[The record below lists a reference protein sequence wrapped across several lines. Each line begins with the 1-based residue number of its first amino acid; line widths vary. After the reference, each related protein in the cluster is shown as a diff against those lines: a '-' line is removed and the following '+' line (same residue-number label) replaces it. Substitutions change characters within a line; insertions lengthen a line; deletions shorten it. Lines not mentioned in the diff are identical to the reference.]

1 MYFYMFILTNIM
13 IYYMI
18 FKIKMELSMKKY
30 IIIFAGLFL
39 LTSAAFAVTD
49 EEIIKEHSIQSRIN
63 KVGTEILNANKI
75 EGRIIFVYDKDAKD
89 SLLKMDTTVTSRQI
103 VMFNQYYKYIADDN
117 ELAAY
122 LARQISNAS
131 RTFDGMGNGW
141 LTALQIKAA
150 PKKFELVADKRA
162 VDYMV
167 KAGYNP
173 LALITFIN
181 KAFPQHYQDL
191 ISNKNLT
198 SKRLARIYEYIF
210 TKYPS
215 YIADNEYLENPDYQ
229 NFLLTSVNNRKLLEE
244 KIKSGSK
251 EKLKYE

>member
-1 MYFYMFILTNIM
+1 MKNFI
-13 IYYMI
+13 
-18 FKIKMELSMKKY
+18 
-30 IIIFAGLFL
+30 AGILCLFM
-39 LTSAAFAVTD
+39 LTSSALAVSD
-49 EEIIKEHSIQSRIN
+49 QQIIEEQSIQSRIN
-63 KVGTEILNANKI
+63 EIGTQILNANKI
-75 EGRIIFVYDKDAKD
+75 GGRIIFVYDKDAKD
-89 SLLKMDTTVTSRQI
+89 TLLKMDTTVSSRQI
-103 VMFNQYYKYIADDN
+103 VMFRQYYKFIVDDN

-122 LARQISNAS
+122 LAREISNAQ

-141 LTALQIKAA
+141 LTAVQIKAA
-150 PKKFELVADKRA
+150 PKKFEMVADKRA

-198 SKRLARIYEYIF
+198 SKRLAHIYEYIY
-210 TKYPS
+210 TKYP
-215 YIADNEYLENPDYQ
+215 YFVTNNEYLQNPYYQ
-229 NFLLTSVNNRKLLEE
+229 NFLLNSVENRRLLEE

>member
-1 MYFYMFILTNIM
+1 MKNFI
-13 IYYMI
+13 
-18 FKIKMELSMKKY
+18 
-30 IIIFAGLFL
+30 AGILCLFM
-39 LTSAAFAVTD
+39 LTSAAFAVSD
-49 EEIIKEHSIQSRIN
+49 EQIIKEQSIQNRIN
-63 KVGTEILNANKI
+63 ETGTQILNANKI
-75 EGRIIFVYDKDAKD
+75 GGRIIFVYDKDAKD
-89 SLLKMDTTVTSRQI
+89 TLLKMDTTVTSRQI
-103 VMFNQYYKYIADDN
+103 VMFREYYKFISDDN

-122 LARQISNAS
+122 LAREISNAQ
-131 RTFDGMGNGW
+131 RTFDGIGNGW
-141 LTALQIKAA
+141 LTAVQIKAA
-150 PKKFELVADKRA
+150 PKKFEMVADKRA

-198 SKRLARIYEYIF
+198 SKRLAHIYEYIY
-210 TKYPS
+210 TKYP
-215 YIADNEYLENPDYQ
+215 YFITNNEYLQNPYYQ
-229 NFLLTSVNNRKLLEE
+229 NFPLNPVQNRRLLEE

>member
-1 MYFYMFILTNIM
+1 
-13 IYYMI
+13 
-18 FKIKMELSMKKY
+18 MKKY
-30 IIIFAGLFL
+30 ILTIFCLFFI
-39 LTSAAFAVTD
+39 TSGTFAVTD
-49 EEIIKEHSIQSRIN
+49 EEIVQEQSIQNRIN
-63 KVGTEILNANKI
+63 IAGTRILNANKI
-75 EGRIIFVYDKDAKD
+75 DGRIIFVYDKDAKD

-103 VMFNQYYKYIADDN
+103 VMYKEYYKHIADEN

-122 LARQISNAS
+122 LAREISNAS

-181 KAFPQHYQDL
+181 KAYPQHYQDL

-198 SKRLARIYEYIF
+198 SKRLAHIYEYIF
-210 TKYPS
+210 TKYP
-215 YIADNEYLENPDYQ
+215 YFLTNNEYLENPNYQ
-229 NFLLTSVNNRKLLEE
+229 NFLLTSINNRKLLEE
-244 KIKSGSK
+244 KIKNDSK

>member
-1 MYFYMFILTNIM
+1 MKNFI
-13 IYYMI
+13 
-18 FKIKMELSMKKY
+18 
-30 IIIFAGLFL
+30 AGILCLFM
-39 LTSAAFAVTD
+39 LTSAAFAVSD
-49 EEIIKEHSIQSRIN
+49 EQIIKEQSIQNRIN
-63 KVGTEILNANKI
+63 ETGTQILNANKI
-75 EGRIIFVYDKDAKD
+75 GGRIIFVYDKDAKD
-89 SLLKMDTTVTSRQI
+89 TILKMDTTVTSRQI
-103 VMFNQYYKYIADDN
+103 VMFRQYYKFIADDN

-122 LARQISNAS
+122 LAREISNAQ

-141 LTALQIKAA
+141 LTAVQIKAA
-150 PKKFELVADKRA
+150 PKKFEMVADKRA

-198 SKRLARIYEYIF
+198 SKRLAHIYEYIY
-210 TKYPS
+210 TKYP
-215 YIADNEYLENPDYQ
+215 YFLDNNEYLQNPYYQ
-229 NFLLTSVNNRKLLEE
+229 NFLLNSAENRRLLEE

>member
-1 MYFYMFILTNIM
+1 MKKFILTILCLL
-13 IYYMI
+13 
-18 FKIKMELSMKKY
+18 F
-30 IIIFAGLFL
+30 IISG
-39 LTSAAFAVTD
+39 AFAVTE
-49 EEIIKEHSIQSRIN
+49 EEIVQEQSIQYRIN
-63 KVGTEILNANKI
+63 NTGIRILNANKI
-75 EGRIIFVYDKDAKD
+75 DGRIIFVYDKDAKD

-103 VMFNQYYKYIADDN
+103 VMFKEYYKHIEDEN

-122 LARQISNAS
+122 LAREISNAS
-131 RTFDGMGNGW
+131 RTFDWIGNGW

-181 KAFPQHYQDL
+181 KAYPQHYQDL

-198 SKRLARIYEYIF
+198 SKRLAHIYEYIF
-210 TKYPS
+210 IKYP
-215 YIADNEYLENPDYQ
+215 YFLADNEYLNNPDYQ
-229 NFLLTSVNNRKLLEE
+229 NFLLTSINNRKLLEE
-244 KIKSGSK
+244 KIKNGSK

>member
-1 MYFYMFILTNIM
+1 MKKFILTILCLL
-13 IYYMI
+13 
-18 FKIKMELSMKKY
+18 F
-30 IIIFAGLFL
+30 IISG
-39 LTSAAFAVTD
+39 AFAVTE
-49 EEIIKEHSIQSRIN
+49 EEIVQEQSIQYRIN
-63 KVGTEILNANKI
+63 NTGIRILNANKI
-75 EGRIIFVYDKDAKD
+75 DGRIIFVYDKDAKD

-103 VMFNQYYKYIADDN
+103 VMFKEYYKHIEDEN

-122 LARQISNAS
+122 LAREISNAS
-131 RTFDGMGNGW
+131 RTFDGIGNGW

-181 KAFPQHYQDL
+181 KAYPQHYQDL

-198 SKRLARIYEYIF
+198 SKRLAHIYEYIF
-210 TKYPS
+210 IKYP
-215 YIADNEYLENPDYQ
+215 YFLADNEYLNNPDYQ
-229 NFLLTSVNNRKLLEE
+229 NFLLTSINNRKLLEE
-244 KIKSGSK
+244 KIKNGSK

>member
-1 MYFYMFILTNIM
+1 
-13 IYYMI
+13 
-18 FKIKMELSMKKY
+18 MKKY
-30 IIIFAGLFL
+30 ILTIFCLFFI
-39 LTSAAFAVTD
+39 TYGAFFVTY
-49 EEIIKEHSIQSRIN
+49 EEIVQEQSIQNRIN
-63 KVGTEILNANKI
+63 IAGTRILNANKI
-75 EGRIIFVYDKDAKD
+75 DGRIIFVYDKDAKD

-103 VMFNQYYKYIADDN
+103 VMYKEYYKHIADEN

-122 LARQISNAS
+122 LAREISNAS

-181 KAFPQHYQDL
+181 KAYPQHYQDL

-198 SKRLARIYEYIF
+198 SKRLAHIYEYIF
-210 TKYPS
+210 TKYP
-215 YIADNEYLENPDYQ
+215 YFLTNNEYLENPNYQ
-229 NFLLTSVNNRKLLEE
+229 NFLLTSINNRKLLEE
-244 KIKSGSK
+244 KIQNDSR

>member
-1 MYFYMFILTNIM
+1 
-13 IYYMI
+13 
-18 FKIKMELSMKKY
+18 MKKY
-30 IIIFAGLFL
+30 ILTIFCLFFI
-39 LTSAAFAVTD
+39 TSGTFAVTD
-49 EEIIKEHSIQSRIN
+49 EEIVQEQSIQNRIN
-63 KVGTEILNANKI
+63 IAGTRILNANKI
-75 EGRIIFVYDKDAKD
+75 DGRIIFVYDKDAKD

-103 VMFNQYYKYIADDN
+103 VMYKEYYKHIADEN

-122 LARQISNAS
+122 LAREISNAS

-181 KAFPQHYQDL
+181 KAYPQHYQDL

-198 SKRLARIYEYIF
+198 SKRLAHIYEYIF
-210 TKYPS
+210 TKYP
-215 YIADNEYLENPDYQ
+215 YFLTNNEYLENPNYQ
-229 NFLLTSVNNRKLLEE
+229 NFLLTSINNRKLLEE
-244 KIKSGSK
+244 KIQNDSR

>member
-1 MYFYMFILTNIM
+1 MKKFILTILCLL
-13 IYYMI
+13 
-18 FKIKMELSMKKY
+18 F
-30 IIIFAGLFL
+30 IISG
-39 LTSAAFAVTD
+39 AFAVTE
-49 EEIIKEHSIQSRIN
+49 EEIVQEQSIQYRIN
-63 KVGTEILNANKI
+63 NTGIRILNANKI
-75 EGRIIFVYDKDAKD
+75 DGRIIFVYDKDAKD

-103 VMFNQYYKYIADDN
+103 VIFKEYYKHIEDEN

-122 LARQISNAS
+122 LAREISNAS
-131 RTFDGMGNGW
+131 RTFDGIGNGW

-181 KAFPQHYQDL
+181 KAYPQHYQDL

-198 SKRLARIYEYIF
+198 SKRLAHIYEYIF
-210 TKYPS
+210 IKYP
-215 YIADNEYLENPDYQ
+215 YFLADNEYLNNPDYQ
-229 NFLLTSVNNRKLLEE
+229 NFLLTSINNRKLLEE
-244 KIKSGSK
+244 KIKNGSK

>member
-1 MYFYMFILTNIM
+1 MKKFILTV
-13 IYYMI
+13 
-18 FKIKMELSMKKY
+18 LC
-30 IIIFAGLFL
+30 L
-39 LTSAAFAVTD
+39 LCVNCCAFAVTD
-49 EEIIKEHSIQSRIN
+49 EEITQEQSIQGRIN
-63 KVGTEILNANKI
+63 RVGAQILNANKI
-75 EGRIIFVYDKDAKD
+75 DGRIIFVYDKDAKD

-103 VMFNQYYKYIADDN
+103 VMYKEYYKHIADEN

-122 LARQISNAS
+122 LAREISNAS

-181 KAFPQHYQDL
+181 KAYPQHYQDL

-198 SKRLARIYEYIF
+198 SKRLAHIYEYIF
-210 TKYPS
+210 TKYP
-215 YIADNEYLENPDYQ
+215 YFLTNNEYLENPNYQ
-229 NFLLTSVNNRKLLEE
+229 NFLLTSINNRKLLEE
-244 KIKSGSK
+244 KIQNDSR

>member
-1 MYFYMFILTNIM
+1 MKKFILTV
-13 IYYMI
+13 
-18 FKIKMELSMKKY
+18 LC
-30 IIIFAGLFL
+30 L
-39 LTSAAFAVTD
+39 LCVNCCAFAVTD
-49 EEIIKEHSIQSRIN
+49 EEITQEQSIQGRIN
-63 KVGTEILNANKI
+63 RVGAQILNANKI
-75 EGRIIFVYDKDAKD
+75 DGRIIFVYDKDAKD

-103 VMFNQYYKYIADDN
+103 VMYKEYYKHIADEN

-122 LARQISNAS
+122 LAREISNAS
-131 RTFDGMGNGW
+131 RTFDGMGNGL

-181 KAFPQHYQDL
+181 KAYPQHYQDL

-198 SKRLARIYEYIF
+198 SKRLAHIYEYIF
-210 TKYPS
+210 TKYP
-215 YIADNEYLENPDYQ
+215 YFLTNNEYLENPNYQ
-229 NFLLTSVNNRKLLEE
+229 NFLLTSINNRKLLEE
-244 KIKSGSK
+244 KIQNDSR

>member
-1 MYFYMFILTNIM
+1 MKKFILTILCLL
-13 IYYMI
+13 
-18 FKIKMELSMKKY
+18 F
-30 IIIFAGLFL
+30 IISG
-39 LTSAAFAVTD
+39 AFAVTE
-49 EEIIKEHSIQSRIN
+49 EEIVQEQSIQYRIN
-63 KVGTEILNANKI
+63 NTGIRILNANKI
-75 EGRIIFVYDKDAKD
+75 DGRIIFVYDKDAKD

-103 VMFNQYYKYIADDN
+103 VMFKEYYKHIEDEN

-122 LARQISNAS
+122 LAREISNAS
-131 RTFDGMGNGW
+131 RTFDGIGNGW

-181 KAFPQHYQDL
+181 KAYPQHYQDL

-198 SKRLARIYEYIF
+198 SKRLAHIYEYIY
-210 TKYPS
+210 TKYP
-215 YIADNEYLENPDYQ
+215 YFLADNEYLNNPDYQ
-229 NFLLTSVNNRKLLEE
+229 NFLLTSINNRKLLEE
-244 KIKSGSK
+244 KIKNGSK